1 MFGTQSNRITQLHFN
16 SIHIHTRACYMLY
29 MCHNYELENLL
40 DTEVFAILF
49 PILVGKMTIY
59 IDGFM
64 VCIYIYIC
72 IYLRGYIHVHHSIYL
87 HQNRSTWLHQ
97 CLLETAERVLSIWGF
112 SVTFSQSVPNNTLGK
127 CAVALPRDICGYPVL
142 ETLLSNYYT
151 CELHALTCT
160 CLQKA

>member
-40 DTEVFAILF
+40 NTEVFAILF

-64 VCIYIYIC
+64 VCIYIYM
-72 IYLRGYIHVHHSIYL
+72 YLS
-87 HQNRSTWLHQ
+87 
-97 CLLETAERVLSIWGF
+97 
-112 SVTFSQSVPNNTLGK
+112 
-127 CAVALPRDICGYPVL
+127 PRI
-142 ETLLSNYYT
+142 YT
-151 CELHALTCT
+151 CTPQYIFTSKQEYMATPVPVGDS
-160 CLQKA
+160 